1 MISTVSDMCVMSV
14 AYTRV
19 CRSVVL
25 YALHARVAETIEHMH
40 DGICMTRTSTI
51 ITVPRYTAEYYTEA
65 LQMLSY
71 PTPLY

>member
-1 MISTVSDMCVMSV
+1 MLCQLHTHVSVV
-14 AYTRV
+14 L
-19 CRSVVL
+19 SVVL
-25 YALHARVAETIEHMH
+25 YALHARVAETETIEHMH

-71 PTPLY
+71 PTLLY

>member
-1 MISTVSDMCVMSV
+1 MLCQLHTHV
-14 AYTRV
+14 
-19 CRSVVL
+19 SVVL
-25 YALHARVAETIEHMH
+25 YALHARVAETETIEHMH

-71 PTPLY
+71 PTLLY

>member
-1 MISTVSDMCVMSV
+1 MLCQLHTH
-14 AYTRV
+14 YTRV

-71 PTPLY
+71 PTLLY